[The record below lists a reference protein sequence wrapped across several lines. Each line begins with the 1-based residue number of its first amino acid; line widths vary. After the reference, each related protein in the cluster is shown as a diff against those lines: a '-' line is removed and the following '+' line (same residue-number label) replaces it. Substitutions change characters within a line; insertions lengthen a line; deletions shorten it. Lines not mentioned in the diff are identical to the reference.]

1 MSGYALSSELF
12 DLSEQN
18 DRRFRRLLSGFA
30 LPALILGI
38 VIPFLHITQVLD
50 PITEPLKRIAK
61 LLPELPEPKKP
72 EPEPEKPKPQ
82 TPKPQLTPEQKMA
95 KAREKVSKMM
105 ETFDDLSDLRDKSLP
120 ETPAQLNAE
129 LITSNTRSSRVI
141 DATRTSGGIGDTSV
155 VDRNAT
161 TSIGSRSTTSVKST
175 ISTGGG
181 NRSGSGGGR
190 VPDRT
195 DEEIQIVFD
204 RAKGAFYALYTR
216 AQRSHPNM
224 VGKMVIRLT
233 ILPSGKVKSAKLV
246 SSELN
251 NPEFEEK
258 VIARVLLMDFGA
270 KNVGDFTKDY
280 PMVFFPS

>member
-12 DLSEQN
+12 ELSEQN

-50 PITEPLKRIAK
+50 PIIEPLKRIAK

-72 EPEPEKPKPQ
+72 EPEPEKPKP
-82 TPKPQLTPEQKMA
+82 PKPQLTPEQKIA
-95 KAREKVSKMM
+95 KAREKVSRLMDP
-105 ETFDDLSDLRDKSLP
+105 FDDLSDLRDKSLP

-181 NRSGSGGGR
+181 TRSGSGGGR
-190 VPDRT
+190 IPDRT

-216 AQRSHPNM
+216 AQRSYPNM
-224 VGKMVIRLT
+224 AGKMVIRLT

-251 NPEFEEK
+251 NPEFEQK